1 MIQPP
6 FLKKGDRIGI
16 CATARWLTAEQWEP
30 ARIVLESW
38 GLIPVVMPQVFF
50 QNGQLAGTDQE
61 RTEGLMHC
69 LLDPEIKA
77 VLIARGGYG
86 SVRVVDAIPDDVILK
101 SNKWLCGYSDVTVL
115 HNRWNNLGVS
125 SIHCTMPISFP
136 SCTPLALSQL
146 KGALMGHWESRL
158 WKGNAWGWKDTE
170 APLVGGNLSVIYSQL
185 GSPSQPKT
193 AGCFLLLEDVDEMLY
208 HVDRMMQG
216 MMRAGLLKDI
226 KGIVVGGLTQIKDNT
241 KAFGFSTDNSWGRS
255 AEEILL
261 SYAQDLN
268 IPIVFDFPSGHW
280 EQNEAV
286 YMARPVRI
294 VQDKKDNQCFT
305 MELV

>member
-6 FLKKGDRIGI
+6 FLKKGDKIGI

-30 ARIVLESW
+30 ARIELESW

-86 SVRVVDAIPDDVILK
+86 SVRVVDAIPDEVILK

-136 SCTPLALSQL
+136 SCTPMALSQL
-146 KGALMGHWESRL
+146 KGALMGHWENRS
-158 WKGNAWGWKDTE
+158 WKGNAWGWKDAE

-216 MMRAGLLKDI
+216 MLRAGLLKDV

-241 KAFGFSTDNSWGRS
+241 KAFGFSVDNAWGKS

-261 SYAQDLN
+261 SYAKDLN

>member
-6 FLKKGDRIGI
+6 FLKKGDKIGI

-30 ARIVLESW
+30 ARMVLESW

-61 RTEGLMHC
+61 RAEGLMHC
-69 LLDPEIKA
+69 LLDAEIKA

-86 SVRVVDAIPDDVILK
+86 SVRVVDAIPDEVILK

-136 SCTPLALSQL
+136 SCTPMALSQL
-146 KGALMGHWESRL
+146 KGALMGHWESRS
-158 WKGNAWGWKDTE
+158 WKGNAWGWKDVE

-241 KAFGFSTDNSWGRS
+241 KAFGFSVDNAWGKS

-261 SYAQDLN
+261 SYAKDLN

-286 YMARPVRI
+286 YMARPLRI
-294 VQDKKDNQCFT
+294 VQDKNDNQCFT

>member
-6 FLKKGDRIGI
+6 FLKKGDKIGI

-30 ARIVLESW
+30 ARIELESW

-50 QNGQLAGTDQE
+50 QNGQLAGTDHE
-61 RTEGLMHC
+61 RAEGLMHC

-86 SVRVVDAIPDDVILK
+86 SVRVVDAIPDEVILK

-115 HNRWNNLGVS
+115 HNHWNNLGVS

-136 SCTPLALSQL
+136 SCTPMALSQL
-146 KGALMGHWESRL
+146 KGALMGHWENRS
-158 WKGNAWGWKDTE
+158 WKGNAWGWKDAE

-241 KAFGFSTDNSWGRS
+241 KAFGFSVDNAWGKS

-261 SYAQDLN
+261 SYAKDLN

>member
-6 FLKKGDRIGI
+6 FLKKGDKIGI

-30 ARIVLESW
+30 ARMVLESW
-38 GLIPVVMPQVFF
+38 GLIPVVMPQVFY
-50 QNGQLAGTDQE
+50 QNGQLAGTDHE
-61 RTEGLMHC
+61 RAEGMMHC

-86 SVRVVDAIPDDVILK
+86 SVRVVDAIPDEVILK

-115 HNRWNNLGVS
+115 HNRWNNLGVA
-125 SIHCTMPISFP
+125 SIHSTMPISFP
-136 SCTPLALSQL
+136 SCTPMALSQL
-146 KGALMGHWESRL
+146 KGALMGHWESRS
-158 WKGNAWGWKDTE
+158 WKGHAWGWKDAE
-170 APLVGGNLSVIYSQL
+170 APIVGGNLSVIYSQL

-193 AGCFLLLEDVDEMLY
+193 AGCFLLIEDVDEMLY

-216 MMRAGLLKDI
+216 LMRAGLLKEI

-241 KAFGFSTDNSWGRS
+241 KAFGFSVDNAWGKS

-286 YMARPVRI
+286 YLARPVRI

>member
-6 FLKKGDRIGI
+6 FLKKGDKIGI
-16 CATARWLTAEQWEP
+16 CATARWLTTEQWEP
-30 ARIVLESW
+30 ARMVLESW

-61 RTEGLMHC
+61 RAEGLMHC

-86 SVRVVDAIPDDVILK
+86 SVRVVDAIPDEVILK

-136 SCTPLALSQL
+136 SCTPMALSQL
-146 KGALMGHWESRL
+146 KGALMGHWESRS
-158 WKGNAWGWKDTE
+158 WKGNAWGWKDVE

-185 GSPSQPKT
+185 GSPSQPNT

-241 KAFGFSTDNSWGRS
+241 KAFGFSVDNAWGKS

-261 SYAQDLN
+261 SYAKDLN

-294 VQDKKDNQCFT
+294 AQDKKVNQCFT